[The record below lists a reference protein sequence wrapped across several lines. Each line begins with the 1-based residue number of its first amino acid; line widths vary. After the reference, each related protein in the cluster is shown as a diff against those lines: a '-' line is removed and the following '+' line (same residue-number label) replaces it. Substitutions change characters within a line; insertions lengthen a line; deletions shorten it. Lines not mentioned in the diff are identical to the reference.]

1 MSKFIALHWALDPTL
16 FSLAITT
23 VYTMHSLNPSTLLVS
38 RPLRTTL
45 PPTRPAPS
53 SSFDKL
59 VEIVREYESNEKK
72 AMAEAVAHAIVQPIP
87 LRRPNVMSLAHIL
100 CFDPGV
106 APGQATVEE
115 SKDDSSAPSS
125 ECIGTEVSNL
135 DEAAMSFED
144 MNVYLNYFDEDEE
157 KITQLHSPVQWN
169 ASPMLGWIPPS
180 GCEDIEVGH
189 EDLTCSSQVSNSLHR
204 VPRASDEPVHIP
216 ATQPADVRA
225 TSKPLT
231 HPPAQLPRTRA
242 VLAPTQRTRAK
253 SKSRDRKAKSR
264 VSCGYGQPP
273 RGGIPP
279 ALARDVTKSHA
290 LRAEQEHKR
299 MRAAAARAGEG
310 RKPSVLQRASAETE
324 DGMARTC

>member
-1 MSKFIALHWALDPTL
+1 
-16 FSLAITT
+16 
-23 VYTMHSLNPSTLLVS
+23 MHSLKPSTLLAS

-53 SSFDKL
+53 SSFDRL
-59 VEIVREYESNEKK
+59 VEIVREYENNEKK

-115 SKDDSSAPSS
+115 TKDNVSAPSS
-125 ECIGTEVSNL
+125 ECIGAEVSNL

-144 MNVYLNYFDEDEE
+144 MDVYLNYFDEDEE
-157 KITQLHSPVQWN
+157 ENTQPHSPVQWN

-189 EDLTCSSQVSNSLHR
+189 EDLTCSSQISHSTLHR
-204 VPRASDEPVHIP
+204 VPRAPDEPVHIP
-216 ATQPADVRA
+216 DTQPADVRA
-225 TSKPLT
+225 TSKSSP
-231 HPPAQLPRTRA
+231 HPPAQLPRTRV
-242 VLAPTQRTRAK
+242 VLAQTQRTRAK

-290 LRAEQEHKR
+290 LRAEQENKR

-310 RKPSVLQRASAETE
+310 RKPSVLQGASVETE
-324 DGMARTC
+324 DGMARIC